1 MEIALRMYA
10 RPYLQGAYDQQLQR
24 GAFILKDETDKEQ
37 TSHINVQYY
46 YQLSHVALMSTEVG
60 ILRKINFGD
69 LVTKF
74 SNKKELKVSLL

>member
-37 TSHINVQYY
+37 TSHINVQ
-46 YQLSHVALMSTEVG
+46 LSVVSRG
-60 ILRKINFGD
+60 
-69 LVTKF
+69 
-74 SNKKELKVSLL
+74 SNEHRSGHSA